1 MEIAETIGEVRTQV
15 AAWKRAGLTVGLV
28 PTMGYLHEGHMSLV
42 EEAARRCDRVVA
54 SVFVNP
60 TQFGPGEDLA
70 TYPRDFAR
78 DRALLEDHG
87 CHLVFHPSVEEMYPA
102 GAATFVEVCSEMPKQ
117 LCGKTRPI
125 HFRGV
130 CTVVAKLFNIVTPD
144 KAFFGWKDAQ
154 QLLILRRMVRDL
166 SLIHI

>member
-1 MEIAETIGEVRTQV
+1 
-15 AAWKRAGLTVGLV
+15 
-28 PTMGYLHEGHMSLV
+28 MSLV
-42 EEAARRCDRVVA
+42 EEAARRCDRMVA

-102 GAATFVEVCSEMPKQ
+102 GATTFVEVCSEMPKQ

-125 HFRGV
+125 HFRG
-130 CTVVAKLFNIVTPD
+130 CARWWPSSSTSSPRTKPFSAGRTP
-144 KAFFGWKDAQ
+144 
-154 QLLILRRMVRDL
+154 
-166 SLIHI
+166 SSC

>member
-1 MEIAETIGEVRTQV
+1 MKIAETIGEVRTQV

-42 EEAARRCDRVVA
+42 EEVACRCDRVVA

-78 DRALLEDHG
+78 DRA
-87 CHLVFHPSVEEMYPA
+87 PA
-102 GAATFVEVCSEMPKQ
+102 GRPRLPSGFSPLGGGDVPCRGGHLCRGLFREMPKQ

-125 HFRGV
+125 HFGGCARWWPSSSTSSPRTKPFSAG
-130 CTVVAKLFNIVTPD
+130 
-144 KAFFGWKDAQ
+144 
-154 QLLILRRMVRDL
+154 RMP
-166 SLIHI
+166 SSC

>member
-87 CHLVFHPSVEEMYPA
+87 CHLVFTPRWRRCTLP
-102 GAATFVEVCSEMPKQ
+102 G
-117 LCGKTRPI
+117 RPP
-125 HFRGV
+125 
-130 CTVVAKLFNIVTPD
+130 L
-144 KAFFGWKDAQ
+144 
-154 QLLILRRMVRDL
+154 
-166 SLIHI
+166 